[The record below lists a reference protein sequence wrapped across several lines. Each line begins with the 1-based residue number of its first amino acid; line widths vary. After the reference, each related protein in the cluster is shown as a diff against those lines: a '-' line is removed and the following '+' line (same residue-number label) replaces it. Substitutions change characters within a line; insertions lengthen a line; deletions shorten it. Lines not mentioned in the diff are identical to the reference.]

1 MKVFMKPYATAHLP
15 GGHYSRE
22 FLDEL
27 VLVFTILF
35 VPPTEP
41 KSVARKVLEYV
52 E

>member
-1 MKVFMKPYATAHLP
+1 MNSFMKRYASAHLP
-15 GGHYSRE
+15 RGHYSRE

-27 VLVFTILF
+27 DLMFIILF
-35 VPPTEP
+35 VPPTKP

>member
-1 MKVFMKPYATAHLP
+1 MKVFTKPYATAHLP

-27 VLVFTILF
+27 VLEFTILF
-35 VPPTEP
+35 VPPTKP

-52 E
+52 K